1 MKKKSR
7 SLINSCR
14 RGGVVQENLLIT
26 PPRPL
31 HLKVASLLFLYV
43 AAPPPP
49 AEEGCLLR
57 HLSKLSGNLGS
68 SAAEESR
75 GKLQSSE
82 SPIRY

>member
-31 HLKVASLLFLYV
+31 HLKVVSLLFLMS
-43 AAPPPP
+43 
-49 AEEGCLLR
+49 R